1 MKNSQV
7 GALIGNTLSFII
19 VVLVFFLCEIGFYS
33 PCLFYLSVFS
43 IAFVLIM
50 IRERQMDK
58 AIVSPAG
65 FFILSVSIFI
75 MSRPFIYVF
84 FDVDIVQVGRLIS
97 DVNITKTLC
106 IIAFGLNAFLI
117 SFLCDYNFSA
127 VDSLLFKSTPSIN
140 NHIINVMFMSASL
153 LMAYFL
159 YQSYLAAQTMAGSDY
174 FSVAG
179 DASFSKHIKWFFLSK
194 LVVLSLLILSSSGK
208 QDFTFKCSLLLF
220 IGSIG
225 FILIG
230 LRGYTI
236 AYFFLFLYFFAEK
249 RKVNFFWLTFIALL
263 ILYISAFVL
272 EYRLGFSVFNNN
284 FEMLYMPIYQQGAS
298 FEVVFGAVNFL
309 DKLNQCISFESFI
322 SGADFGACVDK
333 VRGVPFDDGGFASSF
348 FAEAYYL
355 GVVVYLLFFTFMGTA
370 VRYLDYLSFKRK
382 LYVKRVMV
390 AGESNNAKVGFLL
403 FCLIPNLVYFA
414 RSGVMDFPLKFFST
428 SCILLIYWFFV
439 YHLSKE
445 KCHT

>member
-7 GALIGNTLSFII
+7 VPLIGNTLSFII
-19 VVLVFFLCEIGFYS
+19 VALVFLLCEIGFYS
-33 PCLFYLSVFS
+33 PFLFYLSVFFV
-43 IAFVLIM
+43 AFVLFL
-50 IRERQMDK
+50 IRGCQMDG
-58 AIVSPAG
+58 AIISPGG
-65 FFILSVSIFI
+65 FFVISVSVFI

-84 FDVDIVQVGRLIS
+84 FDVDIVQVGQLIS
-97 DVNITKTLC
+97 DVNITKTIC
-106 IIAFGLNAFLI
+106 VVAFGLNAFLF

-127 VDSLLFKSTPSIN
+127 VDGWLFKHTPSIN
-140 NHIINVMFMSASL
+140 NHIINVMFTFACL
-153 LMAYFL
+153 LMVYFL
-159 YQSYLAAQTMAGSDY
+159 YQSYLAAQKMAGADY

-179 DASFSKHIKWFFLSK
+179 DASFSEHIKWFFLSK
-194 LVVLSLLILSSSGK
+194 LVTLLLLIFSSSGRR
-208 QDFTFKCSLLLF
+208 DFTFICSFLLF

-225 FILIG
+225 FIMIG

-236 AYFFLFLYFFAEK
+236 SYFFLFLYFYAEK
-249 RKVNFFWLTFIALL
+249 RKVNFFWLIFIALL
-263 ILYISAFVL
+263 ILYLSAFVL

-355 GVVVYLLFFTFMGTA
+355 GMAVFLLFFVFMGTA
-370 VRYLDYLSFKRK
+370 VRYLDYLSFNRK
-382 LYVKRVMV
+382 LHVKGLIV
-390 AGESNNAKVGFLL
+390 AGAGNNAKVGFLL

-414 RSGVMDFPLKFFST
+414 RSGVVDFPLKFFNT
-428 SCILLIYWFFV
+428 SCLLIFYWLFISYF
-439 YHLSKE
+439 SKE
-445 KCHT
+445 KCKA